1 MKKLLCWLTV
11 LALLVCCA
19 GGLAE
24 TADGNEKTAFLQI
37 TGSAPV
43 PVYREITDTEKADE
57 LQPGQLCGLVDD
69 VTTETGIR
77 WYQIIYLNAAKKG
90 AVGYIR
96 PEYAH
101 RLTLAEFNALAQ
113 DPAKANEAM
122 DLLDAVNASLKSG
135 SGSVAA
141 AAGAGN
147 AAAGGDKSSGTEG
160 EKSAQAGTDL
170 FREFYTSAMKALDQV
185 FNMDV
190 TGAIGDAAARARD
203 IAGKAVG
210 AGLDIL
216 GSALGGVKGLV
227 TDLTGD
233 AEKKIAGAAPD
244 LEKKLGEVLE
254 TAGDRIGKVGEK
266 AKERIGGI
274 ADAAGDGLGKI
285 GDRAKD
291 AVGGIVDAAGDGLG
305 KIGDQAKD
313 AVGGIAD
320 AAKDELGKI
329 GDQAKDAVGG
339 IADAA
344 KDGIGKAWD
353 TAGELA
359 GQATDGLSQVLD
371 TTREVVGEAG
381 EKIQQEIADKAPV
394 IASDFTELLAAL
406 RDSISGVKE
415 TAGETLEDWVD
426 DINALFPEDAERNPE
441 QPISESLEAKLA
453 VLQDNLTRST
463 ADVSAALR
471 SATQKIE
478 EGGLLEFA
486 SRLLNTLSQNDP
498 DAWADFWKSDD

>member
-141 AAGAGN
+141 ATGAGN

-190 TGAIGDAAARARD
+190 TGAIGDAAAQARD

-285 GDRAKD
+285 GD
-291 AVGGIVDAAGDGLG
+291 
-305 KIGDQAKD
+305 
-313 AVGGIAD
+313 
-320 AAKDELGKI
+320 
-329 GDQAKDAVGG
+329 QAKDAVGG

-353 TAGELA
+353 TAGEFA

>member
-190 TGAIGDAAARARD
+190 TGAIGDAAAQARD

-285 GDRAKD
+285 GDR
-291 AVGGIVDAAGDGLG
+291 
-305 KIGDQAKD
+305 AKD

-486 SRLLNTLSQNDP
+486 SRLLYTLSQNDP

>member
-1 MKKLLCWLTV
+1 MKKLVCWLTV

-37 TGSAPV
+37 TGNAPV
-43 PVYREITDTEKADE
+43 PVYRAITDAEKADE

-69 VTTETGIR
+69 ITTETGVR

-90 AVGYIR
+90 LVGYIR

-101 RLTLAEFNALAQ
+101 RLTLAEFNALAE
-113 DPAKANEAM
+113 DPAKANEAL

-135 SGSVAA
+135 SGSIAE

-147 AAAGGDKSSGTEG
+147 AAAGGEKGSGAEG
-160 EKSAQAGTDL
+160 EKGDRSGTDL

-190 TGAIGDAAARARD
+190 TGAIGDVAGQARD
-203 IAGKAVG
+203 IAGKAAG
-210 AGLDIL
+210 AGLAIL
-216 GSALGGVKGLV
+216 ESTLGGVKGLI
-227 TDLTGD
+227 TDVAGD
-233 AEKKIAGAAPD
+233 AEKKIAGAAPE
-244 LEKKLGEVLE
+244 LEKKLGEILGA
-254 TAGDRIGKVGEK
+254 AGDGIGKVGEK

-274 ADAAGDGLGKI
+274 ADAAGDG
-285 GDRAKD
+285 
-291 AVGGIVDAAGDGLG
+291 
-305 KIGDQAKD
+305 
-313 AVGGIAD
+313 
-320 AAKDELGKI
+320 LGKI

-353 TAGELA
+353 TARDAAGELA
-359 GQATDGLSQVLD
+359 GQATDGLGQVLD
-371 TTREVVGEAG
+371 ITTQVVGEAG
-381 EKIQQEIADKAPV
+381 ESVRQEIAEKAPV

-406 RDSISGVKE
+406 RDSISGMKE

-426 DINALFPEDAERNPE
+426 DFNALFPEDAERNPE

-453 VLQDNLTRST
+453 ILQDNLTRST
-463 ADVSAALR
+463 ADVSSALR

-486 SRLLNTLSQNDP
+486 SQLLNTLSQNDA
-498 DAWADFWKSDD
+498 DAWADFWKSGN

>member
-1 MKKLLCWLTV
+1 MKKLLCWLTI
-11 LALLVCCA
+11 LTLLVCCA

-141 AAGAGN
+141 ATGAGN

-190 TGAIGDAAARARD
+190 TGAIGDAAAQARD

-285 GDRAKD
+285 GD
-291 AVGGIVDAAGDGLG
+291 
-305 KIGDQAKD
+305 
-313 AVGGIAD
+313 
-320 AAKDELGKI
+320 
-329 GDQAKDAVGG
+329 QAKDAVGG

-353 TAGELA
+353 TAGEFA

>member
-190 TGAIGDAAARARD
+190 TGAIGDAAAQARD

-291 AVGGIVDAAGDGLG
+291 AVGGIVDAAGDG
-305 KIGDQAKD
+305 
-313 AVGGIAD
+313 
-320 AAKDELGKI
+320 LGKI

-486 SRLLNTLSQNDP
+486 SRLLYTLSQNDP

>member
-141 AAGAGN
+141 ATGAGN

-170 FREFYTSAMKALDQV
+170 FRGFYTSAMKALDQV

-190 TGAIGDAAARARD
+190 TGAIGDAAAKARD

-291 AVGGIVDAAGDGLG
+291 AVGGI
-305 KIGDQAKD
+305 
-313 AVGGIAD
+313 
-320 AAKDELGKI
+320 
-329 GDQAKDAVGG
+329 
-339 IADAA
+339 ADAA

-394 IASDFTELLAAL
+394 IASDFKELLATL

>member
-1 MKKLLCWLTV
+1 MKKLLCWLTI
-11 LALLVCCA
+11 LTLLVCCA

-141 AAGAGN
+141 ATGAGN

-190 TGAIGDAAARARD
+190 TGAIGDAAAQARD

-285 GDRAKD
+285 GD
-291 AVGGIVDAAGDGLG
+291 
-305 KIGDQAKD
+305 QAKD

-353 TAGELA
+353 TAGEFA

>member
-190 TGAIGDAAARARD
+190 TGAIGDAAAHARD

-285 GDRAKD
+285 GD
-291 AVGGIVDAAGDGLG
+291 
-305 KIGDQAKD
+305 
-313 AVGGIAD
+313 
-320 AAKDELGKI
+320 
-329 GDQAKDAVGG
+329 QAKDAVGG

-353 TAGELA
+353 TARDTAGELA
-359 GQATDGLSQVLD
+359 GQATDGLGQVLD

-486 SRLLNTLSQNDP
+486 SRLLYTLSQNDA

>member
-135 SGSVAA
+135 SGSIAA

-190 TGAIGDAAARARD
+190 TGAIGDAAAHARD

-227 TDLTGD
+227 TDLAGD

-320 AAKDELGKI
+320 AAKD
-329 GDQAKDAVGG
+329 
-339 IADAA
+339 
-344 KDGIGKAWD
+344 GIGKAWDTARD

-359 GQATDGLSQVLD
+359 GQATDGLGQVLD

-453 VLQDNLTRST
+453 ILQDNLTRST

-486 SRLLNTLSQNDP
+486 SRLLHTLSQNDA